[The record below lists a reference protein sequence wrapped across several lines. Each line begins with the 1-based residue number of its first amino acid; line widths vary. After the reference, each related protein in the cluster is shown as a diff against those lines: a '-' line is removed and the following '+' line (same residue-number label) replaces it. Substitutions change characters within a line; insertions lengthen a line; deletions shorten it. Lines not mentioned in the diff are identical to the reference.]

1 MTPET
6 NLEQIVQLAGHL
18 AILCR
23 ESAGW
28 QDAPELKYMLEDVAS
43 YAHRMQLRLQ
53 RITGEM
59 SMAFV
64 GLSNVGKST
73 LLNAVLGAEL
83 APRRN
88 GPCTPL
94 AIEYRYGEAYRIQ
107 FFGGERRKL
116 PVLESAEDA
125 ICVLTDVLQGAKW
138 FSKDRP
144 PRVKLFAPLE
154 ILKSG
159 AVLIDTPGFGSVGGP
174 ETESHD
180 VALQAFLKRSHALV
194 VWVVNGQQG
203 VTAAEKTFHD
213 RHLANLCDNVVVT
226 SCEDWPEADKD
237 RFRQKFG
244 GDLGRRYLNF
254 HFVSGLYALR
264 ALKAK
269 DEVAL
274 VASGLPA
281 FQQVMLGALD
291 RAKMADDVVAS
302 LREIGGELVEAMQE
316 FSPDR
321 PLWREDS
328 WYRWRDLALSHPAKT
343 LLDGVLARGCGRS
356 QRAASQT

>member
-1 MTPET
+1 MTSDSDLDGVVE
-6 NLEQIVQLAGHL
+6 LSGHL

-23 ESAGW
+23 ESAGG
-28 QDAPELKYMLEDVAS
+28 QDTPELKCMLHDVAS

-53 RITGEM
+53 RVAGEM
-59 SMAFV
+59 SVAFV

-73 LLNAVLGAEL
+73 LLDALLGAEL

-94 AIEYRYGEAYRIQ
+94 AIEYRYGDSYRIQ
-107 FFGGERRKL
+107 LFGGERRKL
-116 PVLESAEDA
+116 PAMGSAEEA
-125 ICVLTDVLQGAKW
+125 ICVLTDVLRDSKW

-159 AVLIDTPGFGSVGGP
+159 AVLVDTPGFGSAGGP
-174 ETESHD
+174 ENENHD

-203 VTAAEKTFHD
+203 VTAAEKVFHD
-213 RHLANLCDNVVVT
+213 RHLAILCDNVVVT
-226 SCEDWPEADKD
+226 SCEDWPESDKE
-237 RFRQKFG
+237 RFRRKFG
-244 GDLGRRYLNF
+244 MELGRRYLHF
-254 HFVSGLYALR
+254 HFVSGLAALR
-264 ALKAK
+264 ARNAK
-269 DEVAL
+269 DDTAL
-274 VASGLPA
+274 MASGLPS
-281 FQQVMLGALD
+281 FEQVMLDAFD
-291 RAKMADDVVAS
+291 RAKMAGEVVVS
-302 LREIGGELVEAMQE
+302 LHEIATELVEAMHE

-328 WYRWRDLALSHPAKT
+328 WYRWRDLALAHPAKAS
-343 LLDGVLARGCGRS
+343 LDGLLAKGCAAS
-356 QRAASQT
+356 QRAAAQT